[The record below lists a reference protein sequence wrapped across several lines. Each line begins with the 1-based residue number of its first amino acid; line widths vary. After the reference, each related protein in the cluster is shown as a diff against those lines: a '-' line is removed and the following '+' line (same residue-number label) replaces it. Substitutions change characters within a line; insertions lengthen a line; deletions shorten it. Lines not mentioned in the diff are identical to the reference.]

1 MSERTLEDRVC
12 ETMCMVLSGR
22 PIAGCL
28 ERERRGEA
36 EKRKL
41 LCYMSGVGRPG
52 SMASRE
58 WLSEEAKGVV
68 LF

>member
-22 PIAGCL
+22 PIAGCA
-28 ERERRGEA
+28 ERERGEERLRRGS
-36 EKRKL
+36 
-41 LCYMSGVGRPG
+41 CYMSGEGRPG

-58 WLSEEAKGVV
+58 WLGEEAKGVRC
-68 LF
+68 

>member
-22 PIAGCL
+22 PIAGCA

-41 LCYMSGVGRPG
+41 LYEWGG
-52 SMASRE
+52 ASRQD
-58 WLSEEAKGVV
+58 GVQRV
-68 LF
+68 VE